1 MGRVSLPFPEAPFP
15 DAPFPEVTVPASSRA
30 EVFLRYLDYFRSRLA
45 SKLEELPAAE
55 LRRSRLPS
63 GWTPLELAKHL
74 RYVELRWLEWGFEG
88 RDVGDPWA
96 DHEGDRWHVG
106 PDETLATL
114 LADLA
119 GQAARSRAIIESHDL
134 DELGQPG
141 DRWDGADPA
150 TLERVLF
157 HLLQE
162 YARHV
167 GHIDVVTELAV
178 GRSGE

>member
-1 MGRVSLPFPEAPFP
+1 MLP
-15 DAPFPEVTVPASSRA
+15 D
-30 EVFLRYLDYFRSRLA
+30 
-45 SKLEELPAAE
+45 AE

-96 DHEGDRWHVG
+96 DSKGGRWHVN
-106 PDETLATL
+106 PDETLASL
-114 LADLA
+114 LAGLST
-119 GQAARSRAIIESHDL
+119 QAARSRAIIEAHDL
-134 DELGQPG
+134 DELGEPG
-141 DRWDGADPA
+141 ERWDGADPA

-167 GHIDVVTELAV
+167 GHLDIVTELAT
-178 GRSGE
+178 GSSGE